1 MRLNTYNRLSY
12 KKTYVLLNE
21 MTYETKDDL
30 HVEIYLPKA
39 ISFQIAEHAAFKFLS
54 NNSV

>member
-1 MRLNTYNRLSY
+1 M
-12 KKTYVLLNE
+12 LLNE